1 MSIKQRIFGELRTF
15 WGNVIYITVFFSI
28 FTDYRRLILAHYN
41 IVYEFYGIS
50 IIKALV
56 LAKVILIA
64 EHLHLGQGLEK
75 KPLIYPTL
83 YKTGLFTICVAILSI
98 IEAVIRA
105 LLKMKG
111 VIDVPDVFTKCFT
124 YEWLAEILIVFILFI
139 PFFGVKELARVLGRG
154 KIKELFFKK
163 SIDAGT
169 GPQESGQAK
178 R

>member
-1 MSIKQRIFGELRTF
+1 MNVKQRIFGELRTF
-15 WGNVIYITVFFSI
+15 WGNALYITVFFSI

-83 YKTGLFTICVAILSI
+83 YKTLLFTISVAILSI
-98 IEAVIRA
+98 IEALVRA
-105 LLKMKG
+105 LLKTKG
-111 VIDVPDVFTKCFT
+111 LIDLPNVFIKCFT
-124 YEWLAEILIVFILFI
+124 YEWFAEMFTVFILFI
-139 PFFGVKELARVLGRG
+139 PFFGIKELARALGRG

-163 SIDAGT
+163 SIDDGT
-169 GPQESGQAK
+169 GFPESGQMK
-178 R
+178 K